1 MSFLI
6 HAVVVCCATEI
17 VVVVVVAA
25 AAAAAAA
32 AAVFNTV
39 EVMRMQYAKLPEK
52 AIPENPFD
60 VVLED

>member
-25 AAAAAAA
+25 AA
-32 AAVFNTV
+32 VFNTV

-52 AIPENPFD
+52 AVPENPFD

>member
-17 VVVVVVAA
+17 VVVVV

>member
-32 AAVFNTV
+32 VFNTV

-52 AIPENPFD
+52 AVPENPFD

>member
-17 VVVVVVAA
+17 VVVVV
-25 AAAAAAA
+25 AAA

-52 AIPENPFD
+52 AVPENPFD

>member
-17 VVVVVVAA
+17 VVVVVV
-25 AAAAAAA
+25 AAAAA

>member
-17 VVVVVVAA
+17 VVVVAA

-52 AIPENPFD
+52 AVPENPFD